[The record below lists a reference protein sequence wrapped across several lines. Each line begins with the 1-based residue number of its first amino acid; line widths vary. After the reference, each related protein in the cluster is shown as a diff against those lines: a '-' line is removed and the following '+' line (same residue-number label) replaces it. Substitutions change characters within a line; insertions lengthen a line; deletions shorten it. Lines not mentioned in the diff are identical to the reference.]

1 MKSLFLW
8 FALGAAVAG
17 LAACKPQALLAPA
30 PAWSLKDVD
39 GRVVTSEMVKGRV
52 VVVDFWATWCNPC
65 RQEIPGY
72 VALQKKYAADGLV
85 FVGISMDHG
94 TAEVRKFIKQYAIG
108 YQIVMGDDGAEE
120 AFGGVDALPTTFI
133 IDRDGMIRDRQRG
146 VLATAE
152 FERRLLTYLRP
163 AADGS

>member
-1 MKSLFLW
+1 MKSFLLW
-8 FALGAAVAG
+8 LALCAAVAG
-17 LAACKPQALLAPA
+17 LAACKPRALLAPA

-39 GRVVTSEMVKGRV
+39 GRVVTSDLGKGKV

-85 FVGISMDHG
+85 FVGISMDRG
-94 TAEVRKFIKQYAIG
+94 TAEVKKFIKQYGVG
-108 YQIVMGDDGAEE
+108 YQVVMGDDGAEE
-120 AFGGVDALPTTFI
+120 AFGSVDALPTTFI

-146 VLATAE
+146 VLSTAD
-152 FERRLLTYLRP
+152 FERRLLAYLRP
-163 AADGS
+163 DAGGS